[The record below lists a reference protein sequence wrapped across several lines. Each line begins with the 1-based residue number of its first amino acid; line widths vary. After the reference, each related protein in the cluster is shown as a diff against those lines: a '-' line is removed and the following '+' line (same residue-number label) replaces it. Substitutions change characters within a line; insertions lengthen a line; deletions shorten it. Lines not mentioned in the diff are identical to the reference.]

1 MKYNV
6 TEIPNVKNQMYRNI
20 IVKLEFF
27 QQEKRKTKNKIV

>member
-6 TEIPNVKNQMYRNI
+6 TEIPNVKNQMYQNM